1 MMVARRS
8 EYDGISVA
16 GSVLGILLG
25 GLLAMYLAGRT
36 TAGQDIIWWYPIGML
51 AALVLVGGVTSV
63 KGAVTYVKDA
73 KIRAKRSNKTGQQA
87 TPADD
92 HKRPGEVDAPSRSGR
107 CDVGSRTA
115 RSSTANPHPA
125 RSGHTDPY
133 GSPSAVLAR
142 VQVVPSHHR

>member
-1 MMVARRS
+1 MVAMVGMTCLGFVISYVCMMVARRS

-73 KIRAKRSNKTGQQA
+73 KIRAKRGNKQDSKQHPPMIT
-87 TPADD
+87 
-92 HKRPGEVDAPSRSGR
+92 SGR
-107 CDVGSRTA
+107 EESPR
-115 RSSTANPHPA
+115 PPA
-125 RSGHTDPY
+125 QG
-133 GSPSAVLAR
+133 
-142 VQVVPSHHR
+142 VVMSVELRDLDR